1 MNDMDVHEKY
11 STSLTREMQIKSTIR
26 NHFTHTKMVI
36 IKEIKR
42 KITSVG
48 KDMEILEYLCIADK
62 NVK

>member
-1 MNDMDVHEKY
+1 
-11 STSLTREMQIKSTIR
+11 MQIKSTIR
-26 NHFTHTKMVI
+26 NHFTHTRMAI

-48 KDMEILEYLCIADK
+48 KDMEMLGYLCIADK